1 MGSDDDLEND
11 EWKDEAAGVKLRHK
25 VQKAILGEA
34 MDQQGAANGEMIEHR
49 SISKTLMDIFDDID
63 KDGGGSLELD
73 ELKEGLR
80 RHGGLED
87 LKDEEIERLA
97 KAMDPTGSGE
107 AISRDLWSTFMQD
120 EETPGNA
127 KQEKRLAKKAK
138 RDDKKA
144 SKVSASPSKQKNE
157 KNRSGDFENPLA
169 RNSMLQGADAEVAP
183 SDDENPSFAQEPE
196 QL

>member
-49 SISKTLMDIFDDID
+49 SISETLMDIFDDID

-87 LKDEEIERLA
+87 LKDEE
-97 KAMDPTGSGE
+97 
-107 AISRDLWSTFMQD
+107 
-120 EETPGNA
+120 TPGNA

-144 SKVSASPSKQKNE
+144 SKVSASPSKPKNE

-169 RNSMLQGADAEVAP
+169 RASMLQGADAEVAP